1 MRVFDM
7 CQKSKLCEEGGIS
20 LHLFDS
26 AHALDIY
33 LVMTTRVWISEL
45 LRLLIAQ
52 VFDTSHG

>member
-1 MRVFDM
+1 MGESVIEM
-7 CQKSKLCEEGGIS
+7 CGFT

-45 LRLLIAQ
+45 
-52 VFDTSHG
+52 T